1 MVKQRDELG
10 RFVKGNTV
18 AKGNKGN
25 TQPKWGNKNAI
36 KHGLFSTHN
45 TALIDSNGNLA
56 IYLSMNNVIRIPPS
70 HFYEDGQGRMRIHN
84 DFVDLLESMGV
95 KLEGDTT

>member
-25 TQPKWGNKNAI
+25 TNSKWGNQNAL
-36 KHGLFSTHN
+36 KHGLYARTYN
-45 TALIDSNGNLA
+45 YTYKIL
-56 IYLSMNNVIRIPPS
+56 
-70 HFYEDGQGRMRIHN
+70 EDGTLN
-84 DFVDLLESMGV
+84 LNNGV
-95 KLEGDTT
+95 KPLLIRPAGYKVINERIYIRDDLSEQLQRWGYGLLND